1 MHGAKLDLHL
11 LLYDDR
17 SLDLAKDSSSVHS
30 GNSFN
35 NELAALEE
43 DGLRRR
49 LVALPA
55 AGGKL
60 SIDGKQVLNFS
71 SNDYLNLANDPRL
84 KEAAKAAVDAY
95 GCGATASRLMAG
107 DLVLH
112 EQLEARLARLMR
124 QEASLVFPSGF
135 QANLGAIT
143 ALAGEGGVIF
153 SDELNHASI
162 VDGCRLAKAQV
173 HIYRHRDTEHLEE
186 LLRSCHGAGRR
197 VVVSDAVFSMD
208 GDLAPVAA
216 LRDLADRYDAYLLI
230 DEAHG
235 LGVFGRGAGLCAELG
250 VKPDVVVA
258 NMTKALGSGGGF
270 VAASREF
277 IDLLINTARSFI
289 FSTGLAP
296 ACAGSALKA
305 AEIVES
311 NPGLGQELL
320 GLSKSFR
327 DVLQDKGF
335 DVPDSPSQ
343 IIPLVIGSNQA
354 AVDIS
359 NALMEQGVLITAVR
373 PPSVPEGTARLRL
386 SVTLAHDENDL
397 RRTTDVIASVALEA
411 GVL

>member
-1 MHGAKLDLHL
+1 M
-11 LLYDDR
+11 
-17 SLDLAKDSSSVHS
+17 SVHS
-30 GNSFN
+30 GFSFED
-35 NELAALEE
+35 ELAALEE
-43 DGLRRR
+43 DGLSRK
-49 LVALPA
+49 LAALPA

-60 SIDGKQVLNFS
+60 TIDGREVLNFS

-112 EQLEARLARLMR
+112 ERLEARLARLVR
-124 QEASLVFPSGF
+124 HEAALVFPSGF

-143 ALAGEGGVIF
+143 TLAGEDGVIF

-173 HIYRHRDTEHLEE
+173 HIYPHRDMQHLEE
-186 LLRSCHGAGRR
+186 LLQLCHGGGRR
-197 VVVSDAVFSMD
+197 VVVSDAGFSMD

-216 LRDLADRYDAYLLI
+216 LRDLADRHGAYLLI

-235 LGVFGRGAGLCAELG
+235 LGVFGNGAGLCAEMS
-250 VKPDVVVA
+250 VKPDVIVA

-270 VAASREF
+270 VSASREF
-277 IDLLINTARSFI
+277 IDLLLNKARSFI

-305 AEIVES
+305 VEIVEAE
-311 NPGLGQELL
+311 PGLGQELL
-320 GLSKSFR
+320 RRSKLLRAS
-327 DVLQDKGF
+327 LQETGF
-335 DVPDSPSQ
+335 EVPGDPSQ
-343 IIPLVIGSNQA
+343 IIPLVIGSNEV
-354 AVDIS
+354 AVGIS
-359 NALMEQGVLITAVR
+359 NALLEQGVLITAVR

-386 SVTLAHDENDL
+386 STTLAHAEDDL
-397 RRTTDVIASVALEA
+397 RRAADVIASVALEA

>member
-1 MHGAKLDLHL
+1 M
-11 LLYDDR
+11 
-17 SLDLAKDSSSVHS
+17 HS

-43 DGLRRR
+43 DGLKRR
-49 LVALPA
+49 LAALPA
-55 AGGKL
+55 VGGKL

-71 SNDYLNLANDPRL
+71 SNDYLDLANDPRL
-84 KEAAKAAVDAY
+84 KEAAMAAVDAY

-112 EQLEARLARLMR
+112 EQLETRLAKLVRH
-124 QEASLVFPSGF
+124 EASLVFASGF

-143 ALAGEGGVIF
+143 TLAGEDGVIF

-173 HIYRHRDTEHLEE
+173 LVYRHRDMEHLEE
-186 LLRSCHGAGRR
+186 LLRSCQDAGRR

-208 GDLAPVAA
+208 GDLAPVTS
-216 LRDLADRYDAYLLI
+216 LRGLADRHGAYLLI

-235 LGVFGRGAGLCAELG
+235 LGVFGRGAGLCAERG
-250 VKPDVVVA
+250 VRPDVIVA

-270 VAASREF
+270 VAASRDF
-277 IDLLINTARSFI
+277 IDLLLNTARSFI

-296 ACAGSALKA
+296 ACAGSALRA
-305 AEIVES
+305 VEIVEAE
-311 NPGLGQELL
+311 PGLGQELL
-320 GLSKSFR
+320 RRSRSFR
-327 DVLQDKGF
+327 DVLQGKGF
-335 DVPDSPSQ
+335 DIPDHPSQ

-354 AVDIS
+354 AVAIS
-359 NALMEQGVLITAVR
+359 DALLEQGVLITAVR

-386 SVTLAHDENDL
+386 STTLAHAENDL
-397 RRTTDVIASVALEA
+397 RRAADVIASIALEA

>member
-1 MHGAKLDLHL
+1 M
-11 LLYDDR
+11 R
-17 SLDLAKDSSSVHS
+17 SGD
-30 GNSFN
+30 SFN
-35 NELAALEE
+35 DELAALEE
-43 DGLRRR
+43 DGLNRR

-71 SNDYLNLANDPRL
+71 SNDYLDLANDPRL
-84 KEAAKAAVDAY
+84 KEAAKAAVDTY

-124 QEASLVFPSGF
+124 HEASLVFPSGF

-143 ALAGEGGVIF
+143 TLAGEDGVIF

-173 HIYRHRDTEHLEE
+173 HIYRHRDMEHLEE
-186 LLRSCHGAGRR
+186 LLRSCRGGGRR
-197 VVVSDAVFSMD
+197 IVVSDAVFSMD
-208 GDLAPVAA
+208 GDLAPVIA
-216 LRDLADRYDAYLLI
+216 LRELADRHAAYLLI

-235 LGVFGRGAGLCAELG
+235 LGVFGQGAGLCAEMG
-250 VKPDVVVA
+250 VKPDVIVA

-270 VAASREF
+270 VAASRKF
-277 IDLLINTARSFI
+277 IDLLLNTARSFI

-305 AEIVES
+305 VEIVEAE
-311 NPGLGQELL
+311 PGLGRELL
-320 GLSKSFR
+320 RRSKSFR
-327 DVLQDKGF
+327 ALVQEKGF
-335 DVPDSPSQ
+335 DVPDYPSQ

-386 SVTLAHDENDL
+386 SVTLAHKENDL
-397 RRTTDVIASVALEA
+397 RRAADVIASVALEA

>member
-1 MHGAKLDLHL
+1 MQ
-11 LLYDDR
+11 
-17 SLDLAKDSSSVHS
+17 S
-30 GNSFN
+30 GFSFED
-35 NELAALEE
+35 ELAALEE
-43 DGLRRR
+43 DGLSRR
-49 LVALPA
+49 LAALPA

-60 SIDGKQVLNFS
+60 TVDGKEVLNFS

-112 EQLEARLARLMR
+112 ERLEARLARLVR
-124 QEASLVFPSGF
+124 HEAALVFPSGF

-143 ALAGEGGVIF
+143 TLAGEDGVIF

-162 VDGCRLAKAQV
+162 VDGCRLAKAEV
-173 HIYRHRDTEHLEE
+173 LVYRHRDMEHLEE
-186 LLRSCHGAGRR
+186 LMQTCHGGGRR

-216 LRDLADRYDAYLLI
+216 LRDLADRHGAYLLI

-235 LGVFGRGAGLCAELG
+235 LGVFGKGAGLCAELS
-250 VKPDVVVA
+250 VKPDVIVA

-277 IDLLINTARSFI
+277 IDLLLNKARSFI

-305 AEIVES
+305 VEIVEAE
-311 NPGLGQELL
+311 PGLGQELL
-320 GLSKSFR
+320 RRSKLLRES
-327 DVLQDKGF
+327 LHEKGF
-335 DVPDSPSQ
+335 EVPGHPSQ
-343 IIPLVIGSNQA
+343 ILPLVIGSNEV
-354 AVDIS
+354 AVGIS
-359 NALMEQGVLITAVR
+359 NALLEQGVLITAVR
-373 PPSVPEGTARLRL
+373 PPSVPAGTARLRL
-386 SVTLAHDENDL
+386 STTLAHGENDL
-397 RRTTDVIASVALEA
+397 RRAADVLASVALEA